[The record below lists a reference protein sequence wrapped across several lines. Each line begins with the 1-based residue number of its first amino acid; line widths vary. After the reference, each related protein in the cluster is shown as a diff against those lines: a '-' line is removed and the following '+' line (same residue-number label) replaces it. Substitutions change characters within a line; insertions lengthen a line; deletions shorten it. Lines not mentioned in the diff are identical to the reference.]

1 VTGRYSST
9 NDMGEFSIWALVIT
23 IVVFVCVAFLAVG
36 FGFLNIPLKGLER
49 QAIQQ
54 SPGYV
59 EAKQHTLIDLKAQY
73 LRLETDASTKYA
85 GNDDAVKSIHSQQR
99 QIAALRR
106 AMPEA
111 LVEIHPET
119 GAARGI
125 ADGDRIAI
133 ETPHGRFVARARL
146 SSKQAVDVVCAQYG
160 WWRTENGEP
169 ASYNAAIDGE
179 TFDPLSGSNGLRA
192 YLCEARRLVPA
203 VASAVLGQ

>member
-1 VTGRYSST
+1 MTGRYSST

-99 QIAALRR
+99 QILMQMDEEKSLISEEAVPSDIREFLR
-106 AMPEA
+106 E
-111 LVEIHPET
+111 HP
-119 GAARGI
+119 
-125 ADGDRIAI
+125 
-133 ETPHGRFVARARL
+133 
-146 SSKQAVDVVCAQYG
+146 QQ
-160 WWRTENGEP
+160 
-169 ASYNAAIDGE
+169 
-179 TFDPLSGSNGLRA
+179 
-192 YLCEARRLVPA
+192 
-203 VASAVLGQ
+203 